1 MAINKGKSEKEV
13 LNIIIRDGLE
23 INENKE
29 SKKEKIYK
37 AMINKNTYNPN
48 NNKKGFKSLKGFITA
63 PKGFNPVKAV
73 EEANLESWL
82 NDFLDTNF
90 IVGYFIKD
98 HEFHYKSNK
107 LFEKYLNNEM
117 IISNLIINEVTNT
130 LNLKLKKSIN
140 EIEKVYTTITNDF
153 IVLDDSNYNHQALK
167 YIKLYYPKRIPFN
180 DCIFMAVMEY
190 YGINE
195 ILSFDA
201 HFDLNKNIKRI
212 FWKMEVDTLNLI
224 L

>member
-73 EEANLESWL
+73 EEANLES
-82 NDFLDTNF
+82 
-90 IVGYFIKD
+90 
-98 HEFHYKSNK
+98 
-107 LFEKYLNNEM
+107 
-117 IISNLIINEVTNT
+117 
-130 LNLKLKKSIN
+130 
-140 EIEKVYTTITNDF
+140 
-153 IVLDDSNYNHQALK
+153 
-167 YIKLYYPKRIPFN
+167 
-180 DCIFMAVMEY
+180 
-190 YGINE
+190 
-195 ILSFDA
+195 
-201 HFDLNKNIKRI
+201 
-212 FWKMEVDTLNLI
+212 
-224 L
+224 